1 LYAEIVHRAHKAG
14 RPVPRSCVEGFGA
27 TSAIDRPH
35 VFRLSEDL
43 PMLIVIADEE
53 DRIRSFLPHHQ
64 RDRRA
69 RRRPD
74 RLHRHQCPHE
84 LTPSGHDRMW

>member
-14 RPVPRSCVEGFGA
+14 WPVPRSCVEGFGA

-35 VFRLSEDL
+35 VFRLSEDM

-53 DRIRSFLPHHQ
+53 DRIQSFLPQLDELDISGLITLDEVEVLRYAAAERKRQ
-64 RDRRA
+64 RVR
-69 RRRPD
+69 
-74 RLHRHQCPHE
+74 
-84 LTPSGHDRMW
+84 